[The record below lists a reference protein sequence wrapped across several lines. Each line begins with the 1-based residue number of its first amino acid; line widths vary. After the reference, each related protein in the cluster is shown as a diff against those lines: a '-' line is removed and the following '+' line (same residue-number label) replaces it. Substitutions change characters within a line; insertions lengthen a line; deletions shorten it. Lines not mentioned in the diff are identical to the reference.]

1 MEIVVLWIFAGIFIL
16 SGMMLLCMGGFSSV
30 VGIIMVLPMGIF
42 LAYLAYHESPEVQAA
57 EEAKKQEREI
67 SRKQELDNAARG
79 YGADK
84 YIFSICLAEDCSI
97 DTVHKLFHY
106 EYGKYDSDKKIV
118 VLPISNLR
126 KCRISEHLIYDDRS
140 FSNGMKDGAMA
151 ALTGVGTVRSSRSNV
166 RMYRTGKAD
175 VSIEYIDEN
184 NRLCSKT
191 FLIEDYPQ
199 AERIVE
205 RINEL
210 IYSERVR

>member
-1 MEIVVLWIFAGIFIL
+1 MGIVVLWILAGIFIL

-30 VGIIMVLPMGIF
+30 VGIIVALPSGIF

-57 EEAKKQEREI
+57 EEEERKEKEI
-67 SRKQELDNAARG
+67 KRKQELDDAAEM
-79 YGADK
+79 YGADE
-84 YIFSICLAEDCSI
+84 YIFSICLAQDFSI

-106 EYGKYDSDKKIV
+106 ERGKYDSDKKIV

-126 KCRISEHLIYDDRS
+126 KCGISEHLICDDRS

-175 VSIEYIDEN
+175 VSIEYIDQN

-205 RINEL
+205 QINEL
-210 IYSERVR
+210 IY